1 MLINFTKSGIKISLE
16 RDISVYV
23 AYTILIF
30 GMTIKSIIS

>member
-1 MLINFTKSGIKISLE
+1 MLINFTKSGIEISLE